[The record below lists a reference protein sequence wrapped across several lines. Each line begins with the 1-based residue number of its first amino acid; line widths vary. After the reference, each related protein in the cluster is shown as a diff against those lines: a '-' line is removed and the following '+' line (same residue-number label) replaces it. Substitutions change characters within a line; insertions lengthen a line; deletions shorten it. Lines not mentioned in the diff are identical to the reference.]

1 MFDKNALKKLS
12 DLSDSE
18 LKEKISVAM
27 NASGVGGDVAKLSND
42 DIKKLRT
49 TVSALSQKDID
60 NLMASIP
67 NATIEEIK
75 NKLSGK

>member
-75 NKLSGK
+75 NKISGK

>member
-12 DLSDSE
+12 ELSDSE
-18 LKEKISVAM
+18 LKEKLSVAI
-27 NASGVGGDVAKLSND
+27 NASGVKRDAEELSSD

-49 TVSALSQKDID
+49 SVAALSQNDID
-60 NLMASIP
+60 KLMASIP
-67 NATIEEIK
+67 NETIEEIK

>member
-27 NASGVGGDVAKLSND
+27 NASGVGGDAAKLSND